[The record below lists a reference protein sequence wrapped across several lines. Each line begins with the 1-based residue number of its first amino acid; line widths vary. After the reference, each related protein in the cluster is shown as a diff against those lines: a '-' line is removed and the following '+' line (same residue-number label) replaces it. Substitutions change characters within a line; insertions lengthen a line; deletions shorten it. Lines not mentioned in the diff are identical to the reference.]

1 MRILL
6 VAGMPG
12 AGKEELLGVARSMEI
27 PFLRMGDIVREHH
40 AESGTGLS
48 VGAYANAQRE
58 ELGKD
63 IWARRALER
72 MHGDIFLVD
81 GCRSMD
87 EVRSYRGLSDD
98 VLIVGI
104 FAPPEARFERLV
116 KRGRDDAPQFPCS
129 HQRSGPAP
137 APALAP
143 LQPPLRIALL
153 WRTSHPSQKP
163 KPRGYIKRIV
173 PRNQRGANPTGKGR

>member
-1 MRILL
+1 MIRMRILL

-12 AGKEELLGVARSMEI
+12 AGKEELLGVARSIGI

-40 AESGTGLS
+40 AESGTVLS

-104 FAPPEARFERLV
+104 FAPPEARFERLRLGGQLLV
-116 KRGRDDAPQFPCS
+116 GHFFVFGFQVQHFLLQRLYALQLSCGIVAKKQFCKGCHMFSPQ
-129 HQRSGPAP
+129 
-137 APALAP
+137 
-143 LQPPLRIALL
+143 
-153 WRTSHPSQKP
+153 
-163 KPRGYIKRIV
+163 
-173 PRNQRGANPTGKGR
+173 